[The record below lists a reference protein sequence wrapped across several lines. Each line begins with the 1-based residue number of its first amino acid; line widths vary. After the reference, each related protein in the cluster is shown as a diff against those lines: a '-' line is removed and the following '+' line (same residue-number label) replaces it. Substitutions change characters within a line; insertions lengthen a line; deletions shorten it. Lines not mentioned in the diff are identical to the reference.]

1 MATGHIRKR
10 IGKTKVT
17 YEVIIETGSRDPVT
31 GKRQRIYKTYKQ
43 KKDAVKA
50 LNETVH
56 SLNHG
61 CYADAHN
68 MSFSTLADKW
78 AESKKYNLKES
89 TKSRYMQQLEW
100 YILPKIG
107 KYPVDCLGADILQKY
122 INEIYQNPPTVKNR
136 GKPLSPKTIRNIYFN
151 LKSIFDYAVTLKLL
165 SSNPCKDVVLPKIEK
180 PDVQSFSEE
189 EIKKILT
196 CAKDTDLFFPIYLL
210 LNTGMRRGELLG
222 LRWKD
227 VHIDDSGNNTI
238 DIVQTRISVA
248 GKEVID
254 TPKSRSSKR
263 TIQLSSA
270 AKDRFLDYR
279 LWCRK
284 VLLRRGKS
292 ISPDDYVIIR
302 SDGTTDSPDNFSK
315 RWRVFLKKNN
325 IRPLKLHC
333 LRHTCATMLLKGNI
347 DVKTI
352 SSRLGHADT
361 NLVLNTYGHTL
372 DSMSQKAADMID
384 EIINAS

>member
-10 IGKTKVT
+10 TGKTKVT
-17 YEVIIETGSRDPVT
+17 YEVIIETGRRDPVT

-68 MSFSTLADKW
+68 TSLSSLADKW
-78 AESKKYNLKES
+78 LESKKYSLKES
-89 TKSRYMQQLEW
+89 TLSRYKQQLDW
-100 YILPKIG
+100 YILPKLG
-107 KYPVDCLGADILQKY
+107 KYPIDSLGADILQKF
-122 INEIYQNPPTVKNR
+122 INGIYQNPPTVKNK
-136 GKPLSPKTIRNIYFN
+136 GQPLSPKTIRNIYFN
-151 LKSIFDYAVTLKLL
+151 LKAILDYGVTLNLL
-165 SSNPCKDVVLPKIEK
+165 NSNPCCKVVLPKVEK
-180 PDVQSFSEE
+180 PDIQVFDEE
-189 EIKKILT
+189 EIKKILN

-227 VHIDDSGNNTI
+227 VHIDNSDNTI
-238 DIVQTRISVA
+238 DIVQTRISVE
-248 GKEVID
+248 GKEIID

-263 TIQLSSA
+263 TIKLGQSA
-270 AKDRFLDYR
+270 KKRFLDYR

-284 VLLRRGKS
+284 VLLKHGKS
-292 ISPDDYVIIR
+292 ISPNDYVIIR
-302 SDGTTDSPDNFSK
+302 SDGTTDSPDNFSR
-315 RWRVFLKKNN
+315 RWRYFLKKNN
-325 IRPLKLHC
+325 IKQLKLHC
-333 LRHTCATMLLKGNI
+333 LRHTCATMLLKSNI

-372 DSMSQKAADMID
+372 DSMSQLAADKID

>member
-10 IGKTKVT
+10 TGKTKVT

-31 GKRQRIYKTYKQ
+31 GKRQRIYKSFSQ
-43 KKDAVKA
+43 KKDAVQA
-50 LNETVH
+50 LNEIIH

-61 CYADAHN
+61 SYADAHN
-68 MSFSTLADKW
+68 TSLSTLADKW
-78 AESKKYNLKES
+78 LESKKYSLKES
-89 TKSRYMQQLEW
+89 TLSRYKQQLDW
-100 YILPKIG
+100 YILPKLG
-107 KYPVDCLGADILQKY
+107 KYPIDSLGADILQKF
-122 INEIYQNPPTVKNR
+122 INEIYQNPPTVKNK
-136 GKPLSPKTIRNIYFN
+136 GQPLSPKTIRNIYFN
-151 LKSIFDYAVTLKLL
+151 LKTILDYGVTLNLL
-165 SSNPCKDVVLPKIEK
+165 NSNPCCKVVLPKVEK
-180 PDVQSFSEE
+180 PDIQAFDEE
-189 EIKKILT
+189 EIKKILN

-227 VHIDDSGNNTI
+227 VHIDNSDNTI
-238 DIVQTRISVA
+238 NIIQTRISVE
-248 GKEVID
+248 GKEIID

-263 TIQLSSA
+263 TIKLGLS
-270 AKDRFLDYR
+270 AKKRFLDYR

-284 VLLRRGKS
+284 VLLKHGKS
-292 ISPDDYVIIR
+292 ISPNDYVIIR
-302 SDGTTDSPDNFSK
+302 SDGTTDSPDNFSR
-315 RWRVFLKKNN
+315 RWRYFLKKNN

-372 DSMSQKAADMID
+372 DSMSQLAADKID